1 MFTNDDFQDW
11 LRIAYVGFAAG
22 RLAKI
27 LDRWKT
33 PRALLEAACN
43 GADSL
48 LLETPGITPQSLNRL
63 REAAGRDLSQPLE
76 VMERDQIQL
85 LLLGDESYP
94 ALLRQIPDPP
104 LYLFVRG
111 TLLATDIKSVAI
123 VGTRHVTDYGGSIAE
138 KFAAE
143 LAARGFVI
151 VSGLARG
158 IDTFAHRGALRAPG
172 RTLAICGCGLD
183 VVYPAEN
190 KQLMASIIDN
200 GACLSEY
207 APGVTPQGWH
217 FPARNRIISGLSQA
231 TLVVEAGVRS
241 GALITADFALEQGKE
256 VFAVPGNVHR
266 IQSRGPHSLIKQGAF
281 LTESVDDI
289 LAVLENRALPLE
301 DNLVEEIFEVEPRAD
316 LTATENR
323 LMMLLDVEPQ
333 FIDNLAG
340 SAKLSA
346 AEANATLV
354 MLEIKGIAKR
364 LPGNTFARVI

>member
-1 MFTNDDFQDW
+1 MLTTDNQETW
-11 LRIAYVGFAAG
+11 LRLAYVGLPAG

-33 PRALLEAACN
+33 LEALLDAAVN
-43 GADSL
+43 GSEGA
-48 LLETPGITPQSLNRL
+48 LLETPGITPQSLERL
-63 REAAGRDLSQPLE
+63 REAAGRDLTKALE
-76 VMERDQIQL
+76 TMERDQIRL
-85 LLLGDESYP
+85 LLLDDEDYP
-94 ALLRQIPDPP
+94 AQLRQIPDPP
-104 LYLFVRG
+104 LHLFVRG
-111 TLLATDIKSVAI
+111 TLKPADIKSVAI
-123 VGTRHVTDYGGSIAE
+123 VGTRHVTDYGAGIAE

-158 IDTFAHRGALRAPG
+158 IDTFAHRGALRAQG
-172 RTLAICGCGLD
+172 RTLAACGCGLD
-183 VVYPAEN
+183 VVYPLEN
-190 KQLMASIIDN
+190 KSLMTEIFNN

-217 FPARNRIISGLSQA
+217 FPARNRIISGLAQA
-231 TLVVEAGVRS
+231 VLVVEAGAKS

-266 IQSRGPHSLIKQGAF
+266 LQSRGPHSLIKQGAF

-301 DNLVEEIFEVEPRAD
+301 DTISESLFEVAPRAD

-333 FIDNLAG
+333 FIDRLAE
-340 SAKLSA
+340 SAQMGA
-346 AEANATLV
+346 AEVNATLV
-354 MLEIKGIAKR
+354 MLEIKGVAKR
-364 LPGNTFARVI
+364 LPGNTFARVV